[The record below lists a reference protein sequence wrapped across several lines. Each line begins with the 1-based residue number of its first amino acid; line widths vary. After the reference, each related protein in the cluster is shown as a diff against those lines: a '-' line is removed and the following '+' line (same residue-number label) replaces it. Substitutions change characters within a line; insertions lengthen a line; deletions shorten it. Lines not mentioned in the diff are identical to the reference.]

1 MNPTDPAKPDLLS
14 HTTHFSHT
22 MFILIRRYRFGDKM
36 DEKPK
41 SEGKLLEEKLLTKS
55 KNIGDKGKEFFD
67 RSSEFCEGYKEFLL
81 NKTEREVVDYTIP
94 LLKKNG
100 YEEFEQG
107 KKYPAG
113 AKIFYNNR
121 GKNIIMATIGKKC
134 ICNGVRIGA
143 SHIDSPR
150 LDFKPVP
157 LFEDTEMAYIKTHYY
172 GGIKKYQWSAIP
184 LALHGVVTLK
194 DGKNVKIRIGEE
206 GDDITFCVT
215 DLLPHLAR
223 DQMKKPAT
231 EIITGEQ
238 LNVLIGSWPFKDDEV
253 SQKVKLNIANI
264 IFEKYGITEAD
275 FLSAELCAVPA
286 FRPKDVGFDRSM
298 IGAYGQDDSVCAYAN
313 IMAEIDCKDP
323 EYTTITVLADK
334 EETGSDGPTGLNSM
348 FLMDFIED
356 LASAYGAE
364 LRHVLKNSMCIS
376 CDVNSAYDPAF
387 GENYERMNC
396 SYLNHGP
403 SIAKYGGA
411 GGKYST
417 NDASAEMMGFIRK
430 VMDENDIIWQV
441 GELGKIDNGG
451 GGTVAMYISS
461 HNVDTVDFGVPVLS
475 MHSPFEVTAKADIYM
490 LYLAMKAFYLYP
502 DSKH

>member
-1 MNPTDPAKPDLLS
+1 MAK
-14 HTTHFSHT
+14 
-22 MFILIRRYRFGDKM
+22 
-36 DEKPK
+36 EKTK
-41 SEGKLLEEKLLTKS
+41 SKGKELEEKLLRKPKT
-55 KNIGDKGKEFFD
+55 IGESNPDFLKE
-67 RSSEFCEGYKEFLL
+67 SMEFCEGYKKFLM

-94 LLKKNG
+94 LLEENG
-100 YEEFEQG
+100 YKEFVPG
-107 KKYPAG
+107 TKYKSG
-113 AKIFYNNR
+113 SKIYFNNR
-121 GKNIIMATIGKKC
+121 GKNLIMVTVGKKSVSE
-134 ICNGVRIGA
+134 GVRIGA

-157 LFEDTEMAYIKTHYY
+157 LFEDSDLAYFKTHYY

-184 LALHGVVTLK
+184 LALHGVVILK
-194 DGKNVKIRIGEE
+194 DGKKVKVSIGEE
-206 GDDITFCVT
+206 DDDLTFCVT

-238 LNVLIGSWPFKDDEV
+238 LNILIGSWPFNDDEA
-253 SQKVKLNIANI
+253 SQKVKLNIANT
-264 IFEKYGITEAD
+264 IFERYGIDESD

-313 IMAEIDCKDP
+313 IMAEIDTKNP
-323 EYTTITVLADK
+323 EYTTVTVLADK
-334 EETGSDGPTGLNSM
+334 EETGSDGPTGLSSM
-348 FLMDFIED
+348 FLIDFIEEF
-356 LASAYGAE
+356 ASAYGVE
-364 LRHVLKNSMCIS
+364 LRHVLARSMCIS

-396 SYLNHGP
+396 SYINRGP
-403 SIAKYGGA
+403 SISKYGGS

-417 NDASAEMMGFIRK
+417 NDALAEMMAFIRK
-430 VMDENDIIWQV
+430 TMDENGVVWQV

-475 MHSPFEVTAKADIYM
+475 MHSPFEVTSKADIYM
-490 LYLAMKAFYLYP
+490 LYKAMKAFYLTK
-502 DSKH
+502 DSKY

>member
-1 MNPTDPAKPDLLS
+1 MVKKT
-14 HTTHFSHT
+14 
-22 MFILIRRYRFGDKM
+22 
-36 DEKPK
+36 K
-41 SEGKLLEEKLLTKS
+41 SEGKKLEEKLFNESKSIGTKKS
-55 KNIGDKGKEFFD
+55 DFLKE
-67 RSSEFCEGYKEFLL
+67 SMEFCEGYKEFLN

-100 YEEFEQG
+100 YKEYVPG
-107 KKYPAG
+107 KKYTKG
-113 AKIFYNNR
+113 AKLFFNNR
-121 GKNIIMATIGKKC
+121 GKNLIVVTIGKKP
-134 ICNGVRIGA
+134 ISEGVRIGA

-157 LFEDTEMAYIKTHYY
+157 LFEDSEMAYIKTHYY

-184 LALHGVVTLK
+184 LSLHGVVTLK
-194 DGKNVKIRIGEE
+194 DGKNVKVVIGEDPE
-206 GDDITFCVT
+206 DPSFCVT

-223 DQMKKPAT
+223 DQMKKSAA
-231 EIITGEQ
+231 EVITGEQ
-238 LNVLIGSWPFKDDEV
+238 LNILVGSWPFNDDEV

-286 FRPKDVGFDRSM
+286 FKPADVGFDRSM
-298 IGAYGQDDSVCAYAN
+298 IGAYGQDDSVCAYCN

-323 EYTTITVLADK
+323 EYTTVTVLADK

-348 FLMDFIED
+348 FLIDFIED
-356 LASAYGAE
+356 LASTYGCE
-364 LRHVLKNSMCIS
+364 LRHVLAKSLCIS
-376 CDVNSAYDPAF
+376 SDVNSAYDPAF

-396 SYLNHGP
+396 SYLNRGP

-417 NDASAEMMGFIRK
+417 NDASAEMMAFIRRI
-430 VMDENDIIWQV
+430 MDENDIVWQV

-451 GGTVAMYISS
+451 GGTVAMYVSQ
-461 HNVDTVDFGVPVLS
+461 HNIDTVDFGVPVLS
-475 MHSPFEVTAKADIYM
+475 MHSPFEVTAKADVFM
-490 LYLAMKAFYLYP
+490 LYKAMKAFYEY
-502 DSKH
+502 KETFKE

>member
-1 MNPTDPAKPDLLS
+1 MV
-14 HTTHFSHT
+14 
-22 MFILIRRYRFGDKM
+22 

-41 SEGKLLEEKLLTKS
+41 SKGKELEEKLFSKS
-55 KNIGDKGKEFFD
+55 KNLSERGPEFFEKA
-67 RSSEFCEGYKEFLL
+67 SEFCEGYKVFLR

-94 LLKKNG
+94 LIREKG
-100 YEEFEQG
+100 YKEYVPG
-107 KKYPAG
+107 TKYKPG
-113 AKIFYNNR
+113 EKIYFNNR
-121 GKNIIMATIGKKC
+121 GKNLIMVTVGKKDVSE
-134 ICNGVRIGA
+134 GVRIGA

-157 LFEDTEMAYIKTHYY
+157 LFEDTELAYFKTHYY
-172 GGIKKYQWSAIP
+172 GGIKKYQWSTVP
-184 LALHGVVTLK
+184 MALHGVVTLK
-194 DGKNVKIRIGEE
+194 DGKSVKIAIGEE
-206 GDDITFCVT
+206 TDDLTFCVT

-238 LNVLIGSWPFKDDEV
+238 LNILIGSWQFKDDEV

-264 IFEKYGITEAD
+264 IFERYGITEDD

-286 FRPKDVGFDRSM
+286 YAPKDVGLDRSM
-298 IGAYGQDDSVCAYAN
+298 IGAYGQDDSVCAYSN
-313 IMAEIDCKDP
+313 IMAEIEVKDP
-323 EYTTITVLADK
+323 EYTTVTVLADK
-334 EETGSDGPTGLNSM
+334 EETGSDGPTGLSSM
-348 FLMDFIED
+348 FLVDFIED
-356 LASAYGAE
+356 FASAYGAE
-364 LRHVLKNSMCIS
+364 LRTVLRNSMCIS

-396 SYLNHGP
+396 SYINHGP
-403 SIAKYGGA
+403 SISKYGGG

-417 NDASAEMMGFIRK
+417 NDASAEMMAHIRR
-430 VMDENDIIWQV
+430 VMDENDVTWQV

-475 MHSPFEVTAKADIYM
+475 MHAPFEVTAKADIYM
-490 LYLAMKAFYLYP
+490 LYLAMKAFYLSPYG
-502 DSKH
+502 KMY

>member
-1 MNPTDPAKPDLLS
+1 MED
-14 HTTHFSHT
+14 
-22 MFILIRRYRFGDKM
+22 R
-36 DEKPK
+36 PK
-41 SEGKLLEEKLLTKS
+41 SKGKELEERLFS
-55 KNIGDKGKEFFD
+55 RPKNIGEIKGPEFFEESN
-67 RSSEFCEGYKEFLL
+67 RFCEGYKRFLC

-94 LLKKNG
+94 LLLSNG
-100 YEEFEQG
+100 YKEYESG
-107 KKYPAG
+107 VKYSPG
-113 AKIFYNNR
+113 EKIFFNNR
-121 GKNIIMATIGKKC
+121 GKNLIMVTVGKRC
-134 ICNGVRIGA
+134 ICEGVRIGA

-157 LFEDTEMAYIKTHYY
+157 LFEDTEMAYLKTHYY

-184 LALHGVVTLK
+184 LSLHGVLTLK
-194 DGKNVKIRIGEE
+194 DGTNVKVVIGEDSE
-206 GDDITFCVT
+206 DPSFCVT

-238 LNVLIGSWPFKDDEV
+238 LNILVGCWPFKDDDV

-264 IFEKYGITEAD
+264 LFEKYGVTEAD

-286 FRPKDVGFDRSM
+286 FAPRDVGLDRSM

-313 IMAEIDCKDP
+313 IMAEIDTKDP
-323 EYTTITVLADK
+323 EYTTVTVLADK

-356 LASAYGAE
+356 FASAYGAE
-364 LRHVLKNSMCIS
+364 LRHVLRNSMCIS
-376 CDVNSAYDPAF
+376 CDVNSAYDPIF

-396 SYLNHGP
+396 SYINYGP
-403 SIAKYGGA
+403 SISKYGGA

-430 VMDENDIIWQV
+430 VLDDNDVVWQI

-451 GGTVAMYISS
+451 GGTVAMYISQ

-475 MHSPFEVTAKADIYM
+475 MHSPFEVTSKADVYM
-490 LYLAMKAFYLYP
+490 LYLAMKAFYFCK
-502 DSKH
+502 DTMKH

>member
-1 MNPTDPAKPDLLS
+1 MPK
-14 HTTHFSHT
+14 
-22 MFILIRRYRFGDKM
+22 K
-36 DEKPK
+36 EKSK
-41 SEGKLLEEKLLTKS
+41 GKELEEKLFSKS
-55 KNIGDKGKEFFD
+55 KNLSERGPEFFQK
-67 RSSEFCEGYKEFLL
+67 SSDFCEGYKKFLC

-94 LLKKNG
+94 ILKKAG
-100 YEEFEQG
+100 YKEFKPG
-107 KKYPAG
+107 TKYKAG
-113 AKIFYNNR
+113 SKIFFNNR
-121 GKNIIMATIGKKC
+121 GKNLIMVTIGKKD
-134 ICNGVRIGA
+134 ISEGVRIGA

-157 LFEDTEMAYIKTHYY
+157 LFEDSEMAYFKTHYY

-184 LALHGVVTLK
+184 LSLHGVVMLK
-194 DGKNVKIRIGEE
+194 GGKSVKVVIGE
-206 GDDITFCVT
+206 DPKDPSFCVT

-238 LNVLIGSWPFKDDEV
+238 LNILIGSWGFKDDEV

-264 IFEKYGITEAD
+264 LFEKYGIVEND

-286 FRPKDVGFDRSM
+286 FAPVDVGFDRSM
-298 IGAYGQDDSVCAYAN
+298 IGAYGQDDSVCAYSN
-313 IMAEIDCKDP
+313 IMAEIDTKDP
-323 EYTTITVLADK
+323 EYTTVTVLADK

-348 FLMDFIED
+348 FLMDFIEE
-356 LASAYGAE
+356 LAAAYGAE
-364 LRHVLKNSMCIS
+364 LRNVLSKSMCIS

-403 SIAKYGGA
+403 SISKYGGA

-417 NDASAEMMGFIRK
+417 NDASAEMMSFIRE
-430 VMDENDIIWQV
+430 VMDENDITWQV

-475 MHSPFEVTAKADIYM
+475 MHSPFEVTAKADVYM
-490 LYLAMKAFYLYP
+490 LYLAMKAFYLCP
-502 DSKH
+502 RGKN